1 MSARQFTLWLF
12 VLVALAL
19 AAVAA
24 FNRVVDPFWYYRDI
38 EISGLNAVK
47 PRFARFER
55 HVKPALLA
63 RERPDAIVLGNSFAE
78 IGFDALDKSLTD
90 DGRLRGYNFAFAGA
104 GWDLEQCALDYALK
118 HSRIQRAV
126 LGISPGALPR
136 ADCSQVWQGMSASS
150 AELLLSTNALDNAIR
165 TVAEQRRA
173 RPSHTREGRYLYT
186 RDVPGAALRFREYF
200 LRDSKTQTQC
210 APQRL
215 GAPAPISSA
224 PIQPAA
230 NLDLA
235 GLRSAIR
242 AARAHGAELTFVIYP
257 RHALSLELEFAC
269 GDPRARWSTIAAIA
283 QAVAEAAPDG
293 SASLWVFDGY
303 DALRGERVVGREPQ
317 YWQDPEHFNFELGAR
332 MLADIYPSE
341 YSSEYAGEYGREP
354 GFGARVTQGNIDA
367 VYTQL
372 LAQRESFLAANGWF
386 YGDLRTLAAPAPAV
400 R

>member
-12 VLVALAL
+12 ALIALVL
-19 AAVAA
+19 AAAVA

-38 EISGLNAVK
+38 EISGFNAVK

-136 ADCSQVWQGMSASS
+136 ADCSKVWQGMSASS

-186 RDVPGAALRFREYF
+186 RDVPGAAQRFREYF
-200 LRDSKTQTQC
+200 LRDSKAQAQC

-235 GLRSAIR
+235 GLRSVIR
-242 AARAHGAELTFVIYP
+242 AARAHGAALAFVIYP
-257 RHALSLELEFAC
+257 RHALSLELEFVC
-269 GDPRARWSTIAAIA
+269 GGARARWSLIAAIA
-283 QAVAEAAPDG
+283 QTVAEEAPDG

-303 DALRGERVVGREPQ
+303 DASRGERVVGREPQ

-341 YSSEYAGEYGREP
+341 YGNEYPSKYGREP
-354 GFGARVTQGNIDA
+354 SFGARVTAGNIDA

-372 LAQRESFLAANGWF
+372 LAQRERFLAASDWF
-386 YGDLRTLAAPAPAV
+386 YGDLRTLAAPAPAL